1 MNDYSVKAGSPHNLF
16 ESTLDIENPDALVAY
31 LQVQGMIAT
40 EDHPEIRILQG
51 GVSNRTVLVISA
63 SRPPFVVKQALCK
76 LRVAVDWYSN
86 PERIHTEARGLE
98 WLHRIAPAGTITPL
112 LFEDRDR
119 HVIAM
124 AAVPEPHQNW
134 KTVLLGGDIDIGYVE
149 QFARLLGAIHRK
161 SAGDRI
167 RAAEIFGDRSIF
179 ETLRLEPYY
188 RYSAEQAPKA
198 KAFLEDLIDDTLN
211 TRLTVVHGDYSPK
224 NILIHDGRLV
234 LLDHEVIH
242 FGDPA
247 FDVGFSLTH
256 LLSKAHHL
264 EKHRPAFLAA
274 AHVYASV
281 YLDSLQGVD
290 WRGATESRAV
300 RHTLACLLARVAGRS
315 PLEYLSPEERNAQ
328 QRLVKNFIPHPPHTL
343 ADLIDAFSEG
353 LSAGH

>member
-1 MNDYSVKAGSPHNLF
+1 VKAGSPHNLS
-16 ESTLDIENPDALVAY
+16 ETGLDIENPDALVAY
-31 LQVQGMIAT
+31 LHAQRIVAAD
-40 EDHPEIRILQG
+40 DHPEIRVLRG
-51 GVSNRTVLVISA
+51 GVSNKTVLVVSA
-63 SRPPFVVKQALCK
+63 SRPPFVVKQALRK
-76 LRVAVDWYSN
+76 LRVAVDWYSD
-86 PERIHTEARGLE
+86 PGRIHTEARGLE
-98 WLHRIAPAGTITPL
+98 WLHRIAPAGSITPL

-119 HVIAM
+119 NVIAM
-124 AAVPEPHQNW
+124 AAVPDPHRNW
-134 KTVLLGGDIDIGYVE
+134 KTVLLGGDIEISHVE

-161 SAGDRI
+161 SAEERV
-167 RAAEIFGDRSIF
+167 RAAEIFGDRSNF

-188 RYSAEQAPKA
+188 RYSAEQVPQA

-247 FDVGFSLTH
+247 FDMGFSLTH

-264 EKHRPAFLAA
+264 VKHRSEFLAA
-274 AHVYASV
+274 SHRYAAVYR
-281 YLDSLQGVD
+281 DSLQGVD
-290 WRGATESRAV
+290 WRDSMEPRAV

-315 PLEYLSPEERNAQ
+315 PLEYLSPEERSTQ
-328 QRLVKNFIPHPPHTL
+328 QRVVKTLMPHPPRTL
-343 ADLIDAFSEG
+343 AAVIDAFSEG

>member
-1 MNDYSVKAGSPHNLF
+1 VKAGSPHNLF
-16 ESTLDIENPDALVAY
+16 ETVLDIENPDALVAY
-31 LQVQGMIAT
+31 LHAQRIV
-40 EDHPEIRILQG
+40 EDRPKVRVLQG
-51 GVSNRTVLVISA
+51 GVSNKTVLVNST
-63 SRPPFVVKQALCK
+63 SRPPFVVKQALHK
-76 LRVAVDWYSN
+76 LRVAVDWYSD
-86 PERIHTEARGLE
+86 PGRIHTEARGLE

-124 AAVPEPHQNW
+124 EAVPEPHRNW
-134 KTVLLGGDIDIGYVE
+134 KAVLLGGEIESSHVE
-149 QFARLLGAIHRK
+149 QFAKLLGAIHRK
-161 SAGDRI
+161 SSEERG
-167 RAAEIFGDRSIF
+167 RAAELFSDRSIF

-188 RYSAEQAPKA
+188 RYSAAQSPKA
-198 KAFLEDLIDDTLN
+198 KAFLEDLIDDTLS

-264 EKHRPAFLAA
+264 ARHRPEFLAG
-274 AHVYASV
+274 AHVYTGV

-290 WRGATESRAV
+290 WRDTTESRAV
-300 RHTLACLLARVAGRS
+300 RHTLACLLARVVGRS
-315 PLEYLSPEERNAQ
+315 PQEYLSPEERIAQ
-328 QRLVKNFIPHPPHTL
+328 ERLVTNLMSHPPRRL

-353 LSAGH
+353 LRAGH